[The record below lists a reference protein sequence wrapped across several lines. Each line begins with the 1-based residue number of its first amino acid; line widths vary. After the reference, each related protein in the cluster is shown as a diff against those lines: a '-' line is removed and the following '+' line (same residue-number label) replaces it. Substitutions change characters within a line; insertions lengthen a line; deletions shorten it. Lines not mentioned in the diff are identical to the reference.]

1 MAAFSRRPL
10 RGKGQG
16 ALPIAIVAANV
27 SPLIIPAR
35 EKLEPTH
42 VGCCGIPNVAGA
54 TGRAGSAHSALFIPH
69 LNGSFQVFILEWR
82 KRTIYPCRKSISGD
96 NGIMTT
102 TVEAIYEHGKLLLP
116 APLSL
121 PEKSHVRVTIESD
134 VEREA
139 WLKLSEEQ
147 LLKTWS
153 HPDDDVFNELLAK

>member
-1 MAAFSRRPL
+1 
-10 RGKGQG
+10 
-16 ALPIAIVAANV
+16 
-27 SPLIIPAR
+27 
-35 EKLEPTH
+35 
-42 VGCCGIPNVAGA
+42 
-54 TGRAGSAHSALFIPH
+54 
-69 LNGSFQVFILEWR
+69 
-82 KRTIYPCRKSISGD
+82 
-96 NGIMTT
+96 MTT

-139 WLKLSEEQ
+139 WLKLSGEN